1 MRTMRALALVLL
13 VVAAAGAVE
22 GARRGACAAI
32 MLSGQQAH
40 QPQALAMGLYHLV
53 PHHSLPHSLPH
64 SLQHANKLPVY
75 RFGARY
81 LRFLPTSSATGQH
94 ESGRWCVSTSLAAT
108 AVGAGCDVYMRGGA
122 ATPLTTRRSG
132 TWHVRVAQGVKEDV
146 GRYVVAL
153 NVRAECAGFAPPL
166 PVVGSKAAHALRLP
180 PVVGASV
187 GSAFGDDAGE
197 APTSKG
203 GASRYAVVGV
213 SCAAAVLVVASWVSL
228 AGQIAAVGE
237 LADVAEEYGGGAG
250 EHAVLVNTA

>member
-1 MRTMRALALVLL
+1 MAGLRALALALL
-13 VVAAAGAVE
+13 VAAAAGAVE
-22 GARRGACAAI
+22 STRRGACAAI

-40 QPQALAMGLYHLV
+40 QPQVLAMGLYHLV
-53 PHHSLPHSLPH
+53 PHSL
-64 SLQHANKLPVY
+64 HANKPVY

-81 LRFLPTSSATGQH
+81 LRFLPASAIGQH
-94 ESGRWCVSTSLAAT
+94 ESGRWCVSTSLAAKA
-108 AVGAGCDVYMRGGA
+108 AVACDVYMRGGA

-166 PVVGSKAAHALRLP
+166 PVVGSKAARALRLP
-180 PVVGASV
+180 SVVGASV

-197 APTSKG
+197 APTGKG
-203 GASRYAVVGV
+203 GVSRGAVIGV
-213 SCAAAVLVVASWVSL
+213 SCAAAAFVVASWVSL

-237 LADVAEEYGGGAG
+237 LADVAVYGGDDTG
-250 EHAVLVNTA
+250 EHAVLVNGLN